1 MINIATILKH
11 NVIGKLFNH
20 AIVFLVNIFIVRLL
34 GASVSGFYFNELY
47 LLNFFVFIFSAG
59 LDYAAIAW
67 LSREPAL
74 LPVIHRLLLKT
85 FLFFVLAVLLY
96 VLVIMPV
103 FNNTFN
109 QPAIAI
115 VLFSS
120 GNLLLIFFQGILS
133 SLKKFNLQNVIL
145 STTNIIFL
153 LYLLFFINNNTPGIL
168 HHVATVYA
176 LVLFIQGL
184 IMFAVSYKK
193 DTGTN
198 YSINP
203 IPFFRYGIF
212 IMFSSIVY
220 FAFLRIDNFF
230 VEKYSTPVVLGNYVQ
245 CGKIG
250 QYFLYFSSIIS
261 STLLPFIS
269 AETAG
274 ASYSEWKKLMRPYI
288 MLICFGAVIIALT
301 GKTIFPLLFG
311 NEFNEMY
318 VFMIILLPGFV
329 CLGILT
335 LVNAIYIG
343 KGKIN
348 KIFKGDLLG
357 LLIVSSLDGLL
368 VPYYGAIAAATISS
382 VAYCLVFIYLWWGFK
397 KQFPLP

>member
-1 MINIATILKH
+1 
-11 NVIGKLFNH
+11 
-20 AIVFLVNIFIVRLL
+20 
-34 GASVSGFYFNELY
+34 
-47 LLNFFVFIFSAG
+47 
-59 LDYAAIAW
+59 
-67 LSREPAL
+67 
-74 LPVIHRLLLKT
+74 
-85 FLFFVLAVLLY
+85 
-96 VLVIMPV
+96 
-103 FNNTFN
+103 
-109 QPAIAI
+109 
-115 VLFSS
+115 
-120 GNLLLIFFQGILS
+120 
-133 SLKKFNLQNVIL
+133 
-145 STTNIIFL
+145 
-153 LYLLFFINNNTPGIL
+153 
-168 HHVATVYA
+168 
-176 LVLFIQGL
+176 
-184 IMFAVSYKK
+184 MFAVSYKK